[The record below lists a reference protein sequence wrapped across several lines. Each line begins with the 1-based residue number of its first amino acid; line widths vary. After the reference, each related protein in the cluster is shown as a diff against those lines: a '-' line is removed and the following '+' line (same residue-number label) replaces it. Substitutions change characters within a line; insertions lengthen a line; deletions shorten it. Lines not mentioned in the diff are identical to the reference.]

1 MRCGVAF
8 WLLASAVSAVDTR
21 PFDDHPGTFASERS
35 IDDIHRRCEDA
46 HSAEP
51 RLLLRTD
58 QRHFEAIRYFGNP
71 AMSQGNDFAN
81 YAASV
86 EDRTEGSDD
95 VWFVAVASDD
105 IKQMSVDQLDEAF
118 RLGII
123 SAETAVWTEGM
134 ETWAPLGEV
143 ADLGSEGESEAS
155 APASTETGASGQHD
169 GGQYDARQYDAGQYG
184 AAQAAAS
191 YGTTQPNNPYLSGGH
206 TVIEQA
212 EHAASQYSA
221 PQQAVQHSFGPS
233 SMAPVTSSYAP
244 SGSPSTHLMQSTGPV
259 ALNVDEDMPPI
270 RRGRS
275 WHPERWLLA
284 AAGVVAIGVAA
295 FNNLD
300 LISSSSSA
308 ATVPA
313 TGASTALAARPYEE
327 AGGVERGGAL
337 PSTKAASPASDEE
350 PAPAKAGAEDAPIG
364 ASAKAAT
371 EPAAADRPADDAP
384 AAVGGRTVKASLSAK
399 ESLKGSF
406 SKAFTKKATPAKA
419 ARASRATKPRKTPSR
434 GVKASKKPGTT
445 RAGSAFDPL
454 NDSLP

>member
-1 MRCGVAF
+1 
-8 WLLASAVSAVDTR
+8 
-21 PFDDHPGTFASERS
+21 
-35 IDDIHRRCEDA
+35 
-46 HSAEP
+46 
-51 RLLLRTD
+51 
-58 QRHFEAIRYFGNP
+58 
-71 AMSQGNDFAN
+71 MSQGNDFAN

-143 ADLGSEGESEAS
+143 ADLGSEGDPEVAAQPTAENA
-155 APASTETGASGQHD
+155 G
-169 GGQYDARQYDAGQYG
+169 DAGQYNTGQYNTGRHDAGRYAGSQATAGYG
-184 AAQAAAS
+184 AQ
-191 YGTTQPNNPYLSGGH
+191 QPNNPYLAGGH

-212 EHAASQYSA
+212 GAEHAGSQYST
-221 PQQAVQHSFGPS
+221 PQHAGAQHSFGPGPS

-244 SGSPSTHLMQSTGPV
+244 SGLQSTHLLQSTGPV

-275 WHPERWLLA
+275 WRPERWLLA

-300 LISSSSSA
+300 LVSSSSSA
-308 ATVPA
+308 AAVPPA
-313 TGASTALAARPYEE
+313 EASTALAARPYEE
-327 AGGVERGGAL
+327 AAGVERGGAL
-337 PSTKAASPASDEE
+337 PSAKGASQASDDE
-350 PAPAKAGAEDAPIG
+350 PAPAKTSDGAEPIG
-364 ASAKAAT
+364 VSAKAAA
-371 EPAAADRPADDAP
+371 EPAAAGSPAEDAP

-399 ESLKGSF
+399 DSLKGNF
-406 SKAFTKKATPAKA
+406 SKAFTKKATPAKSSRA
-419 ARASRATKPRKTPSR
+419 TRASRATKPRKTPSR
-434 GVKASKKPGTT
+434 AKASKKSGTT